1 MRRGLSTEGKLRS
14 KIDWA
19 SLIVWKKFTL
29 FALFY
34 CVFEGNFQVQAG
46 DLTVGF
52 LRYEFGWGAHIWTGL
67 FSELY
72 GICKLGLGVLLVH
85 MIEKTME
92 RAKVGRN
99 SHVSTREL

>member
-1 MRRGLSTEGKLRS
+1 M
-14 KIDWA
+14 
-19 SLIVWKKFTL
+19 
-29 FALFY
+29 
-34 CVFEGNFQVQAG
+34 FEGNFQVQAG

-52 LRYEFGWGAHIWTGL
+52 LRYEFGWGTHIWTGL

-72 GICKLGLGVLLVH
+72 GISKLGLGVLLVIEKT

-99 SHVSTREL
+99 SHLSTREL